1 MVNIGIVEINSLV
14 GKSILE
20 SIIRRNLL
28 DYNYYFYGT
37 VEGHVSFNNKL
48 HDIKKFN
55 VHHLDNLDYVIL
67 ATDNSISKEIYT
79 YCMDADVPI
88 TIIDN
93 SSEFR
98 LKDNIPLCI
107 PEINSHVL
115 INSHLSSQN
124 VYPTKLIS
132 NPNCITTL
140 MCMVLKPLMNLG
152 NIRRIIASTYK
163 STISD
168 GDHNTLFNE
177 EELKLVN
184 ETKKILNINPKIT
197 ATCIQVPTLRSNCIS
212 LNVEFNQD
220 LNEHDIINELIQ
232 FPGVTVCNN
241 FADNTFLEP
250 INTSGETDVY
260 VGRIRSDIGDKSCW
274 NFFISGDQLLKGSGY
289 NSVQILE
296 HLINYH

>member
-14 GKSILE
+14 GKAILE

-79 YCMDADVPI
+79 YCMDLDVPI

-115 INSHLSSQN
+115 DNYD

-132 NPNCITTL
+132 NPNCVTTL
-140 MCMVLKPLMNLG
+140 MCMILKPL
-152 NIRRIIASTYK
+152 
-163 STISD
+163 
-168 GDHNTLFNE
+168 
-177 EELKLVN
+177 LKMIHPEPYVF
-184 ETKKILNINPKIT
+184 KY
-197 ATCIQVPTLRSNCIS
+197 
-212 LNVEFNQD
+212 F
-220 LNEHDIINELIQ
+220 LI
-232 FPGVTVCNN
+232 C
-241 FADNTFLEP
+241 
-250 INTSGETDVY
+250 
-260 VGRIRSDIGDKSCW
+260 
-274 NFFISGDQLLKGSGY
+274 LL
-289 NSVQILE
+289 ILE
-296 HLINYH
+296 IIKLILHP